1 MSNKSSILNSL
12 IDADDSCLIVVDV
25 QQVFFDKLAGEDVEP
40 LIKRIVWI
48 VDVAVKLEIPV
59 IATAE
64 YIEKN
69 GSVIPELLEVLPPKT
84 KIHDKMIFGLAGD
97 PDILN
102 AVQNTNRETI
112 ILLGLETDVCVA
124 QSAIGL
130 LEKGYRVAV
139 IEDAV
144 ASPGKSHQYG
154 LERMRGAGVL
164 LSNVKSLFYEWVRT
178 VERSRNFYHIH
189 KDELRDPGIPLWYE

>member
-25 QQVFFDKLAGEDVEP
+25 QQVFFDKLAEDEVEP
-40 LIKRIVWI
+40 LIKRMVWI

-59 IATAE
+59 IITAE
-64 YIEKN
+64 YIEEN
-69 GSVIPELLEVLPPKT
+69 GSIIPELLEVLPPET
-84 KIHDKMIFGLAGD
+84 KIHDKMIFGLAADPEILGD
-97 PDILN
+97 I
-102 AVQNTNRETI
+102 QKTNRETA

-144 ASPGKSHQYG
+144 GSPGKAHQYG
-154 LERMRGAGVL
+154 LARMKSAGVL
-164 LSNVKSLFYEWVRT
+164 LSNVKSLFYEWLRT
-178 VERSRNFYHIH
+178 VENSRNFYHTH
-189 KDELRDPGIPLWYE
+189 KEDLRDPGIPL